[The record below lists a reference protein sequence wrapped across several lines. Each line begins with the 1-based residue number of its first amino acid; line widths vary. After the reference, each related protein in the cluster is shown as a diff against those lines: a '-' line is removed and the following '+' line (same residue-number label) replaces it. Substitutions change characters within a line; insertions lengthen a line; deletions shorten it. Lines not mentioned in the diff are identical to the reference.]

1 MSDNIGFNIDNMELT
16 SKNFIVKLEGLGELR
31 HHDDCKLG
39 VYKDVTYVSWRRF
52 QNLNRWWYNENR
64 AKLIDFLTTT
74 FEEYYLFNE
83 MMREALN
90 VERQPQRKRRLLK
103 LNDTNRSKM
112 KAWSTGNFVR
122 SGTISPLRES
132 QEANRLCQNELLS
145 TRTRILVKFK

>member
-1 MSDNIGFNIDNMELT
+1 MMSDNIGFNIDNMELT

-112 KAWSTGNFVR
+112 KAWSLG
-122 SGTISPLRES
+122 ISCVQAQYPHYEKAKKL
-132 QEANRLCQNELLS
+132 
-145 TRTRILVKFK
+145 TDYVKTSFSPRARGY